1 MYDITSGRSF
11 TYYGFWVLFST
22 FILLNIYMFIQEQS
36 GYVALVQPPPQ
47 INQLHT
53 NVSGGLTKNSKG
65 PPKFPKK
72 YISDEAVSEIVANAR
87 NKFSS
92 ISRWPYFQLLFSVF
106 KSFLYICIIHVSF
119 SEPFVRAMV
128 VTSWRS
134 GSTLTGEL
142 LNSLPG
148 SFYSYEP
155 LSLFGIDRI
164 YNGSKHVQSA
174 INVIKGIFECDYTI
188 VHKECTFKEK
198 PKSVVIWYYFL
209 Q

>member
-1 MYDITSGRSF
+1 MFVFSKRFNRF
-11 TYYGFWVLFST
+11 TLFI
-22 FILLNIYMFIQEQS
+22 F
-36 GYVALVQPPPQ
+36 
-47 INQLHT
+47 H
-53 NVSGGLTKNSKG
+53 
-65 PPKFPKK
+65 
-72 YISDEAVSEIVANAR
+72 SE
-87 NKFSS
+87 S
-92 ISRWPYFQLLFSVF
+92 
-106 KSFLYICIIHVSF
+106 
-119 SEPFVRAMV
+119 FVRAMV

-188 VHKECTFKEK
+188 VHKECKFKEK
-198 PKSVVIWYYFL
+198 PEIEVILCTYHFFNYIFILLDGRGECDPHGIRLLHRRYRSNWNFAENPKSLRSKRRWIDFNTGCSSLCVFL
-209 Q
+209 AKC